1 MKDVGQVEI
10 EAVAHLVCD
19 VCQGSTRIESV
30 ELQYAEVSTRG
41 ALTADEFDEMMRKY
55 DDTGDW
61 MRDQLKVRK

>member
-10 EAVAHLVCD
+10 EAVTHAVCD

-30 ELQYAEVSTRG
+30 KLQYAEGSTRG

-55 DDTGDW
+55 DDAGDW